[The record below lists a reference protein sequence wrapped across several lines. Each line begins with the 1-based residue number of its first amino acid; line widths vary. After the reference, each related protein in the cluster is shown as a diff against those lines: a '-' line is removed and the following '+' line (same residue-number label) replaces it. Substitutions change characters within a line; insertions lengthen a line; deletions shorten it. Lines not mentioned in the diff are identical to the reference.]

1 MNKIKENKLNSIKL
15 QLNEINEFVKV
26 KVNDEIQKT
35 IDDSIDNKEN
45 DTLILTKIVN
55 IRDKE
60 ENTIKIIDEISLL
73 VFFFFLNS
81 FFFVIDQFPE
91 SACFGV
97 HFFSSY
103 LEKV

>member
-1 MNKIKENKLNSIKL
+1 VNKIKENKLNSIKL

-60 ENTIKIIDEISLL
+60 ENTIKIIDEIRDE
-73 VFFFFLNS
+73 LN
-81 FFFVIDQFPE
+81 IIKLMLIKQ
-91 SACFGV
+91 
-97 HFFSSY
+97 
-103 LEKV
+103 EKKMDEIILKIK

>member
-1 MNKIKENKLNSIKL
+1 VNKIKENKLNSIKL

-60 ENTIKIIDEISLL
+60 ENTIKIIDEIRDE
-73 VFFFFLNS
+73 LN
-81 FFFVIDQFPE
+81 IIN
-91 SACFGV
+91 
-97 HFFSSY
+97 
-103 LEKV
+103 

>member
-1 MNKIKENKLNSIKL
+1 VNKIKENKLNSIKL

-60 ENTIKIIDEISLL
+60 ENTIKIIDEIRDE
-73 VFFFFLNS
+73 LN
-81 FFFVIDQFPE
+81 IIKLMLIKQ
-91 SACFGV
+91 
-97 HFFSSY
+97 
-103 LEKV
+103 EKTMDEIILKIR